1 MFAHYLARYDGGRYA
16 DILLNGDIHQENAD
30 KIGITRRQ
38 VKTVTYCFL
47 YGGGNQKL
55 GLSYDNM
62 LSPEEAKALNQ
73 LKAFLTELQKNK
85 ELLNAIRVAATAN
98 EIAEIASEFGYQF
111 SGDELKAASKENI
124 AGVKIKKQD
133 TSPSYSFGES
143 GIDPNEKNYKS
154 GN

>member
-1 MFAHYLARYDGGRYA
+1 MA
-16 DILLNGDIHQENAD
+16 
-30 KIGITRRQ
+30 
-38 VKTVTYCFL
+38 V
-47 YGGGNQKL
+47 
-55 GLSYDNM
+55 
-62 LSPEEAKALNQ
+62 NQ

-85 ELLNAIRVAATAN
+85 ELFNAIRVAATAN
-98 EIAEIASEFGYQF
+98 EIAEIAREFGYQF
-111 SGDELKAASKENI
+111 SGDELKEASKENI

>member
-1 MFAHYLARYDGGRYA
+1 MAIDQ
-16 DILLNGDIHQENAD
+16 I
-30 KIGITRRQ
+30 
-38 VKTVTYCFL
+38 
-47 YGGGNQKL
+47 
-55 GLSYDNM
+55 
-62 LSPEEAKALNQ
+62 
-73 LKAFLTELQKNK
+73 KAFLSELQKNK
-85 ELLNAIRVAATAN
+85 DLFNAIRFVATAN

-124 AGVKIKKQD
+124 AGLKIKKQD